1 MDTICKNSGA
11 TKYVALS
18 NLSMYYTWKYIKI
31 LNLKY
36 QVQSRK
42 FELPGGSYSVSH
54 IQGYF
59 QYIVKKY
66 QTVTDNSLIRIYVNK

>member
-1 MDTICKNSGA
+1 
-11 TKYVALS
+11 
-18 NLSMYYTWKYIKI
+18 MYYTWKYIKI
-31 LNLKY
+31 INLKY

-42 FELPGGSYSVSH
+42 FELPGGSYSVSD

-66 QTVTDNSLIRIYVNK
+66 QTVTDNSPIRIYVNK

>member
-11 TKYVALS
+11 TKYAALS
-18 NLSMYYTWKYIKI
+18 NLCMYYTWKYIKI

-42 FELPGGSYSVSH
+42 FELPGGSYSVSD
-54 IQGYF
+54 IQDYF

-66 QTVTDNSLIRIYVNK
+66 QTVTDNYPIRIYVNK